1 MLPIVDA
8 FRQVADDVPAA
19 NEREKNM
26 HESLG
31 KIQYDQILRAFE
43 KFGFVEFSAEKK
55 EPIDPMKHQ
64 IEGDLVEQG
73 TDYEG
78 KVVEVLKK
86 GIVDVEGN
94 VIRRCLIV
102 GGKPT
107 AEREVAMKK
116 AEEEA
121 EEAQKL
127 EDEEDEKL
135 LEEER
140 EVGDAAS
147 EDKDNEGSHDDDSD
161 TNSE

>member
-1 MLPIVDA
+1 
-8 FRQVADDVPAA
+8 
-19 NEREKNM
+19 
-26 HESLG
+26 
-31 KIQYDQILRAFE
+31 
-43 KFGFVEFSAEKK
+43 
-55 EPIDPMKHQ
+55 MKHQ

-127 EDEEDEKL
+127 ENEEDEKL